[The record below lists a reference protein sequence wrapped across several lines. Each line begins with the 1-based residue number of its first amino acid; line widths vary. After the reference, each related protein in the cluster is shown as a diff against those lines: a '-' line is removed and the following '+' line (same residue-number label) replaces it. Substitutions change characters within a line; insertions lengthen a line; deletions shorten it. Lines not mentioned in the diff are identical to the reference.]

1 MHVYIKEWADD
12 TATLMTENGHVI
24 CVFPSID
31 EARQLCRDDYSLSE
45 LLSDYYQGGAEEV
58 TSSDRILD

>member
-31 EARQLCRDDYSLSE
+31 EAHLLCRDDYSLSE
-45 LLSDYYQGGAEEV
+45 LLSDYARGSAEEV
-58 TSSDRILD
+58 IHADHSVD